1 MDIGQAHENDTA
13 EHPPAEEILEE
24 GIRKIVTSRERTPR
38 SPQWNRAWWRTLV
51 RYTARLS
58 ELRRQ
63 SPAAGQSADQPTQED
78 EPQP

>member
-1 MDIGQAHENDTA
+1 MDTRQAQDHDTA
-13 EHPPAEEILEE
+13 EQPPTEEILEE
-24 GIRKIVTSRERTPR
+24 GIRRIVTSRERTPR

-63 SPAAGQSADQPTQED
+63 SPAAGQSTDQSTQED
-78 EPQP
+78 QTNR

>member
-1 MDIGQAHENDTA
+1 MNADQSQEHDITA
-13 EHPPAEEILEE
+13 QHTEEELLEE

-58 ELRRQ
+58 DLRRQ
-63 SPAAGQSADQPTQED
+63 SPAAGQSTDQPTQED
-78 EPQP
+78 EANR

>member
-1 MDIGQAHENDTA
+1 MDTRQDQEHETA
-13 EHPPAEEILEE
+13 EQCSAEEILEE

-63 SPAAGQSADQPTQED
+63 SPDAGQSTDQPTQED
-78 EPQP
+78 QTHR

>member
-1 MDIGQAHENDTA
+1 MDTREAQEHDTA
-13 EHPPAEEILEE
+13 EQSSTEEILEE

-51 RYTARLS
+51 RYTMRLS

-63 SPAAGQSADQPTQED
+63 SPAADQPTQED
-78 EPQP
+78 ESQP